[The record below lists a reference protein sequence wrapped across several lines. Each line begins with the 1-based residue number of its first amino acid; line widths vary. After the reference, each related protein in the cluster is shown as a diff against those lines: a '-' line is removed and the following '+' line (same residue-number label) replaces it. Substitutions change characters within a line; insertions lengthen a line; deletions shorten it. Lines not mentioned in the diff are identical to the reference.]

1 MPSAG
6 AQLAR
11 RHVPE
16 FDGVIGTAR
25 QYRTPVR
32 REDDRIDCIR
42 VAVENAK
49 VLASRYVPHLER
61 PIVAAG
67 QGHCAVGRE
76 CDRIDGAEMS
86 IERAD
91 QSITAKVQSRYD
103 STSDHAEGNC
113 SAQAEE
119 EPAS

>member
-1 MPSAG
+1 MRTKG
-6 AQLAR
+6 AK
-11 RHVPE
+11 
-16 FDGVIGTAR
+16 FF
-25 QYRTPVR
+25 
-32 REDDRIDCIR
+32 
-42 VAVENAK
+42 
-49 VLASRYVPHLER
+49 ASRNVPHLER
-61 PIVAAG
+61 AIVAAG

-119 EPAS
+119 EPASGRHAFYFLDPPRALISARLPCGRACGFL